1 MFYCQCLVYNVVFF
15 WMFFFWKYGG
25 NLYCAGA
32 PRVVKLGRAPRRI
45 MPARAPRYL
54 GTLQPVPRRTRAG
67 SPGRP
72 GPAVGGGNM
81 GRTIQEI
88 GDKLG

>member
-1 MFYCQCLVYNVVFF
+1 MSGHVVFF
-15 WMFFFWKYGG
+15 FGCFFFPLEIWG

-32 PRVVKLGRAPRRI
+32 LGGEKMGRALRRI

-67 SPGRP
+67 SPGP
-72 GPAVGGGNM
+72 PAVGWWEHGEKNKRNWG
-81 GRTIQEI
+81 
-88 GDKLG
+88 

>member
-1 MFYCQCLVYNVVFF
+1 MQVH
-15 WMFFFWKYGG
+15 W
-25 NLYCAGA
+25 
-32 PRVVKLGRAPRRI
+32 VVKLGRALRRI

-67 SPGRP
+67 SPGP